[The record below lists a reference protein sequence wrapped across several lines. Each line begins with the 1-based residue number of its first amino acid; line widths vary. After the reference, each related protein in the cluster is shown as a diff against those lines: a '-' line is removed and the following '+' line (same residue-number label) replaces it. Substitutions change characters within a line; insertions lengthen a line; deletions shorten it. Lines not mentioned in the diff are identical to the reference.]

1 MTTQTQT
8 PTAEE
13 QTEFSVRAFKGAE
26 AGLGQA
32 DPTAEISR
40 KLEAQHPNC
49 LILVQA
55 GKFLHG
61 YDRTAYALSTLKKY
75 KLKLVGTSAAPHL
88 RVGFPAGNFQRRLWP
103 LLADFGIPYV
113 VALGTLATGRTIYVS
128 DQPTGN
134 TDVLAAVSPQILHE
148 VIIELRQRG
157 ELNKSAAQQ
166 MLANPESS
174 GFMLKARA
182 QELDTQL
189 LQDLVKMPR
198 DLRTTYGESV
208 RTCMARILRAA
219 FAYGLED
226 NKPAL
231 LRSLSADVDLIKHYI
246 TQAPRLSGLKLNFEA
261 RASLAVELG
270 RLVGGLLRAAKEQP

>member
-1 MTTQTQT
+1 MTTQT
-8 PTAEE
+8 PTTEE
-13 QTEFSVRAFKGAE
+13 QTAFSLRAFKGVE
-26 AGLGQA
+26 AGLGQV
-32 DPTAEISR
+32 DTTAEISR
-40 KLEAQHPNC
+40 KLEAQYPNC

-61 YDRTAYALSTLKKY
+61 YDRSAYALSTLKKY
-75 KLKLVGTSAAPHL
+75 QLKLVGISSDPHL

-103 LLADFGIPYV
+103 ILADFGIPYA
-113 VALGTLATGRTIYVS
+113 VAIGTQAAGHTIYVS

-134 TDVLAAVSPQILHE
+134 TDVLAAVSPQILQE
-148 VIIELRQRG
+148 VILELRQRG
-157 ELNKSAAQQ
+157 ELNKAAAQQ
-166 MLANPESS
+166 LLAHPEST

-198 DLRTTYGESV
+198 DLRTTFGESI
-208 RTCMARILRAA
+208 RICMARILRAA

-246 TQAPRLSGLKLNFEA
+246 AQAPRLSGLKLNFEA

-270 RLVGGLLRAAKEQP
+270 RLIGGLLRHPKGQP